1 MPAYIMLMKWTD
13 QGVKEIKEVTQGLPG
28 IVKAFETMG
37 GKLIGLYAVMGEYDI
52 IGIGEAPNDEA
63 IMNLALRIGAGGHA
77 RTTTLKAFPIE
88 QLTSVVKK
96 LP

>member
-1 MPAYIMLMKWTD
+1 MKWTD

-28 IVKAFETMG
+28 IIKAFEAMG
-37 GKLIGLYAVMGEYDI
+37 GKLTGLYAVMGEYDL
-52 IGIGEAPNDEA
+52 IGIGEAPNDEV

-77 RTTTLKAFPIE
+77 RTTTLKAFPVE
-88 QLTSVVKK
+88 QLTNVVKK